1 MLSPTARQERERE
14 IDRFQVDIR
23 RFIQDAQTEFLG
35 VRRRSEDAFLVKL
48 RPALAAVAKEKGL
61 LFVINEDEGLIAWA
75 DPAADITPDVVRRL
89 SPQAAR

>member
-1 MLSPTARQERERE
+1 
-14 IDRFQVDIR
+14 
-23 RFIQDAQTEFLG
+23 
-35 VRRRSEDAFLVKL
+35 VKL